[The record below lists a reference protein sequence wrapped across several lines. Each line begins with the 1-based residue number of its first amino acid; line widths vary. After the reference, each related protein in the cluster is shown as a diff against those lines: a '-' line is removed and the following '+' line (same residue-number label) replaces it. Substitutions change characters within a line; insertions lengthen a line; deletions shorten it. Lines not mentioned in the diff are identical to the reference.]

1 MFCAATNGAKETALA
16 GWVKGMVGRVFC
28 ERAFRQ
34 SLGKLARVPYVYIY
48 IYIQKIC
55 WDHDYEFYLRTCDIV
70 QSSNLSTRPLFSK
83 VLIPEA

>member
-1 MFCAATNGAKETALA
+1 MFCAATNGARETALA

-48 IYIQKIC
+48 IC
-55 WDHDYEFYLRTCDIV
+55 GDHDYEFYLRTCDIV
-70 QSSNLSTRPLFSK
+70 QYSNPHW
-83 VLIPEA
+83 